1 MLGSNTL
8 VKYVVTLKQHKIG
21 ILFASFFPVNA
32 HQDSTFLYTE
42 PMKLLGIWIP
52 LEDVTEEN
60 GCLSYIPGSHK
71 SKALQSTFPF
81 LKYIERIR
89 YKISESVERIS
100 LNDFAFW
107 KMRPKFYLTII
118 CFLVIFPKVFMD
130 YLKKYF
136 FIVINENSG
145 VQKMLKNL

>member
-8 VKYVVTLKQHKIG
+8 VKYVAILKQHEIG
-21 ILFASFFPVNA
+21 ILLAFFFPVNP

-42 PMKLLGIWIP
+42 PMKLFGMWIP

-71 SKALQSTFPF
+71 SKALQSTFLF
-81 LKYIERIR
+81 SFFKYIERIR

-100 LNDFAFW
+100 LNDFAF
-107 KMRPKFYLTII
+107 
-118 CFLVIFPKVFMD
+118 
-130 YLKKYF
+130 
-136 FIVINENSG
+136 
-145 VQKMLKNL
+145 